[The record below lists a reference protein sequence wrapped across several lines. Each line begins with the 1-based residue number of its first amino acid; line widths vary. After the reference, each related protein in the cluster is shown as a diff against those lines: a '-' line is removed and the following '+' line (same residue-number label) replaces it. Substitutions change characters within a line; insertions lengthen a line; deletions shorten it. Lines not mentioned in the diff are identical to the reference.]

1 MELYQL
7 ENFVAVVEERS
18 FTKAAARVFRTQGA
32 VSVAIRKL
40 EDEVGV
46 SLLVRDSHECLLTK
60 AGEQLLPYAR
70 HMLGLREKLTRSM
83 LEFRTLGVGKVSI
96 AAHESAAEYLLP
108 AALAEFSAK
117 NPKVLIEARLC
128 DEHEIAHL
136 VAERE
141 VDLGFGISQTS
152 RHGLCGEILHAD
164 PLVLVV
170 PPTHHLAHR
179 VTVSIAE
186 LNSERFIVHSRPS
199 LSSCLGGTGV
209 HTTMVDTV
217 QRVFTSNGAT
227 MNVAAKLWKFD
238 TIKSFVRAG
247 GGLAIVPESVISSAD
262 IGTLIPIRISEMD
275 ITRSIEVIYPD
286 KGSLLPAPAALLD
299 LLRQWRWQR
308 SDREGHA
315 IQRLPHTGAYAVPH
329 IAVS

>member
-18 FTKAAARVFRTQGA
+18 FTKAAVRVFRTQGA

-40 EDEVGV
+40 EDEIGV
-46 SLLVRDSHECLLTK
+46 PLLVRDSHECLLTE
-60 AGEQLLPYAR
+60 AGAELLPYAR
-70 HMLGLREKLTRSM
+70 RMLGLREKMTRSM

-117 NPKVLIEARLC
+117 NPKVRIEARLC
-128 DEHEIAHL
+128 DGHEIAHL

-170 PPTHHLAHR
+170 PPAHHLAHK

-186 LNSERFIVHSRPS
+186 LNTERFIVHSR
-199 LSSCLGGTGV
+199 
-209 HTTMVDTV
+209 HTTMIDTV

-227 MNVAAKLWKFD
+227 MNVTAKLWKFE
-238 TIKSFVRAG
+238 TIKYFVRAG
-247 GGLAIVPESVISSAD
+247 GGVAIVPESVISSAD
-262 IGTLIPIRISEMD
+262 IGTLIPIRIAELD
-275 ITRSIEVIYPD
+275 ITRSIEVVYPD
-286 KGSLLPAPAALLD
+286 KGSLLPAPAALLN

-308 SDREGHA
+308 SDRDEYA
-315 IQRLPHTGAYAVPH
+315 IQPLPHAGTYAMPRLGIPGA
-329 IAVS
+329 S